1 MHRREQSFRVQHVA
15 PYRRARWPNVWR
27 FVRALTCHISPA
39 HPAHLDPLDPLA
51 RSDPSDPSVPL
62 AVSVPWDFRGLS
74 GSFPPSEQATL
85 PGCSNRS
92 LAPLGRFSVGL
103 LGSIF
108 AFPLSR
114 LSRRFPQPPPR
125 SSSGSFQGA
134 QLMFPWYSDRPRT
147 RRANEDRD
155 FPTTARRPSSKPSTS
170 YCDNFSRNGRRT
182 KPPTDSAHS
191 SRPSSTRSAQLSQ
204 RGRPQSYELNA
215 REGG

>member
-1 MHRREQSFRVQHVA
+1 MRRQGQSFQVPPVA
-15 PYRRARWPNVWR
+15 PCRRAPSPNVWR
-27 FVRALTCHISPA
+27 SVRALTCRISRD
-39 HPAHLDPLDPLA
+39 HLVHLDPLDPLA
-51 RSDPSDPSVPL
+51 RSGPSDLWGPL

-74 GSFPPSEQATL
+74 GSFPPSEQPTL

-92 LAPLGRFSVGL
+92 LAPSGRFSVGL

-114 LSRRFPQPPPR
+114 LSRRFPLPRPR
-125 SSSGSFQGA
+125 SSKGSFQAA

-170 YCDNFSRNGRRT
+170 YCDNFSRSGRRT

-191 SRPSSTRSAQLSQ
+191 SRPNSTRSAQLSQ